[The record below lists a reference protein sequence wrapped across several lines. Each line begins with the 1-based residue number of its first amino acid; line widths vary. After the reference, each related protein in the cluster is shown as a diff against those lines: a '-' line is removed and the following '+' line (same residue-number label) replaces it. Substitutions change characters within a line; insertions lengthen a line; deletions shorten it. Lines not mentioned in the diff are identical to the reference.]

1 MALAVTEEQV
11 ALAESVAGWAER
23 AKVRAAA
30 RVEIDVPAAS
40 RPAMRPE
47 WWPGAVE
54 LGLPGLALPEGVGGS
69 GATVADLAVVVE
81 ELGRRM
87 AHGPFVPSAVA
98 GLVLLASRSAGTKS
112 RALDPLLTALA
123 AGDATAAVALDADV
137 TATEVGGALRL
148 SGDAG
153 LVSGLPGGSWILLAA
168 KGPQGEFWVALD
180 IDAGVRVEPV
190 DSLDIT
196 RGLARVTL
204 TGAAVSAA
212 RVLPG
217 LDADL
222 VRDLHVTVAAADAAG
237 IARWAQQTATAY
249 AKVREQFGRP
259 IGSFQSIK
267 HLCSDMLARSELAA
281 AAAWDAASAATSFL
295 EGGPRAAGERG
306 QLAVAA
312 AAAGAVALEA
322 AVANA
327 KDCIQILG
335 GIGFT
340 WEHDAH
346 LALRRALAVRA
357 LSGGTARWNAR
368 VTALGREGLRR
379 HRVVAIGEESDPL
392 RRRVRDVIAALPAD
406 RQARRAA
413 LADAGLVAPHWPK
426 PYGLAATPVEQLV
439 IAQELAAASVRPP
452 DLVIGNWAVPT
463 IVEHGSDEQRERF
476 VRPTLV
482 GEIAWCQLFS
492 EPGAGSDL
500 ASLRTRAARADG
512 GWSLQG
518 QKVWTSLARQA
529 DWGICLARTNAD
541 APHHQG
547 ITYFLVDMKSAGIDV
562 RPLREIT
569 GHAMFNEV
577 FLDDVFVPDDCVVGP
592 VDGGWRLA
600 RTTLANE
607 RVAMSSTTDIGG
619 GLDELLVSAPA
630 EPVLDDRIGALVGGL
645 QAAAALGLQIT
656 LRQLGGL
663 DPGPSSSVR
672 KLVGM
677 YQIQDAR
684 ELALE
689 ALGSSGADMS
699 NPAAEAAARMALAT
713 RALTIAGGSSQ
724 VLRNVIAERLLGLP
738 RD

>member
-1 MALAVTEEQV
+1 MALAVTEDQV

-23 AKVRAAA
+23 AKVREAA
-30 RVEIDVPAAS
+30 RAEVDVPALT
-40 RPAMRPE
+40 RPAGRPE
-47 WWPGAVE
+47 WWSGAVE
-54 LGLPGLALPEGVGGS
+54 LGLPGLALPEETAGS
-69 GATVADLAVVVE
+69 GASVVELAVALE
-81 ELGRRM
+81 ELGRHI
-87 AHGPFVPSAVA
+87 AHGPYVPSSAA
-98 GLVLLASRSAGTKS
+98 GLVLLAARAQAADTQTLDRMLSALAEGEATATI
-112 RALDPLLTALA
+112 ALDST
-123 AGDATAAVALDADV
+123 ATAREVAGELQ
-137 TATEVGGALRL
+137 L

-153 LVSGLPGGSWILLAA
+153 LVVGHSGSTWLIVSAT
-168 KGPQGEFWVALD
+168 GPQGEIWAVLD
-180 IDAGVRVEPV
+180 VGAGIDGQPV
-190 DSLDIT
+190 DSVDVT
-196 RGLARVTL
+196 RPLARVTL
-204 TGAAVSAA
+204 TDAAVPAD
-212 RVLPG
+212 RVLSGIDPQ
-217 LDADL
+217 L
-222 VRDLHVTVAAADAAG
+222 VRDLYVTVAAAEAAG
-237 IARWAQQTATAY
+237 IARWAQETALAY

-267 HLCSDMLARSELAA
+267 HMCADMLGRSELAA
-281 AAAWDAASAATSFL
+281 AAAWDAAAAASAYL
-295 EGGPRAAGERG
+295 ESPDEQARA

-312 AAAGAVALEA
+312 ASAGAVALQG
-322 AVANA
+322 AVGNA
-327 KDCIQILG
+327 KDCIQIHG

-346 LALRRALAVRA
+346 LYLRRALAMRN
-357 LSGGTARWNAR
+357 LMGGTARFNAA
-368 VTALGREGLRR
+368 VTALGRQGLRR
-379 HRVVAIGEESDPL
+379 HRKVAIGDEVNPL
-392 RRRVRDVIAALPAD
+392 RERVREVIATLPEEEKARRVAFAN
-406 RQARRAA
+406 
-413 LADAGLVAPHWPK
+413 AGLMTPHWPK
-426 PYGLAATPVEQLV
+426 PYGLAATPVEQIA
-439 IAQELAAASVRPP
+439 IAQEFETAGVRPA

-463 IVEHGSDEQRERF
+463 IIEHGNEEQRERF
-476 VRPTLV
+476 VTPSLH
-482 GEIAWCQLFS
+482 GEIVWCQLFS

-500 ASLRTRAARADG
+500 ASLRTRATKVDG

-529 DWGICLARTNAD
+529 DWGICLARTNPD
-541 APHHQG
+541 APQHKG
-547 ITYFLVDMKSAGIDV
+547 ITYFLVDMKSKGIDI
-562 RPLREIT
+562 RPLREAT
-569 GHAMFNEV
+569 GDALFNEV

-619 GLDELLVSAPA
+619 GLDELLETSTP

-645 QAAAALGLQIT
+645 QSAAALGLQIT

-689 ALGSSGADMS
+689 ALGPAGADAT
-699 NPAAEAAARMALAT
+699 NPATEAAARTAIST
-713 RALTIAGGSSQ
+713 RALSIAGGSSQ